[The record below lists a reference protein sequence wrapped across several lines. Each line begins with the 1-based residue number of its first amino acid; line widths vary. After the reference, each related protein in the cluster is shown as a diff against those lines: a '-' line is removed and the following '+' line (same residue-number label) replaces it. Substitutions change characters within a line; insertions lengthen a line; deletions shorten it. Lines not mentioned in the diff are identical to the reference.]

1 MKKVM
6 NLTRRNFWGSRLT
19 AVVLVGL
26 VAQSAA
32 AAGIVSRVSNAPVV
46 PDGTVAGAV
55 TDFVIDLDRSL
66 DPEVEGRTLL
76 AGKTIKI
83 TLPDEFV
90 NTGTPAIADVFS
102 SASCVPNNLQCTTGV
117 LLQGWPQHPIVPRF
131 PPSPPGVG
139 APVYS
144 LSLEG
149 TNTIVF
155 TADVD
160 VVPGLVLPGPG
171 IKQIHLILNGF
182 INPRRPGPY
191 PIKVEAETGPNGEL
205 ETGEEEVWILPRV
218 RPHIGVTSAFNP
230 GAPNTIYQEA
240 SPGEITPLPY
250 DFLLWDRKGEP
261 FENVTIE
268 MVSRRRAL
276 LRQGDKVVGRIK
288 MKAPRGERG
297 HTIVDTG
304 PSFAISAPVTA
315 VPTAR
320 LTALFEAGFSPGD
333 YVVDV
338 CLNGGTCVRMF
349 VNVAE

>member
-1 MKKVM
+1 
-6 NLTRRNFWGSRLT
+6 
-19 AVVLVGL
+19 
-26 VAQSAA
+26 
-32 AAGIVSRVSNAPVV
+32 
-46 PDGTVAGAV
+46 
-55 TDFVIDLDRSL
+55 
-66 DPEVEGRTLL
+66 
-76 AGKTIKI
+76 
-83 TLPDEFV
+83 
-90 NTGTPAIADVFS
+90 
-102 SASCVPNNLQCTTGV
+102 
-117 LLQGWPQHPIVPRF
+117 
-131 PPSPPGVG
+131 VG

-160 VVPGLVLPGPG
+160 VVPGLALPGPG

-205 ETGEEEVWILPRV
+205 ETGEEDVWILPR
-218 RPHIGVTSAFNP
+218 
-230 GAPNTIYQEA
+230 
-240 SPGEITPLPY
+240 
-250 DFLLWDRKGEP
+250 FLLWDRKGEP

-320 LTALFEAGFSPGD
+320 LTALFQAGFSPGD
-333 YVVDV
+333 YLVDV